1 MAVTWI
7 TVCAVV
13 VSLLVWSKRRRDI
26 HQMERHSITP
36 EALYALLACNRD
48 VLVLDVREPLDVLVD
63 SEIIAGARRLAPRE
77 IRENPSLIPKE
88 KDTVVYCTCP
98 SDKTSRAI
106 LQRALAVGFVRIKF
120 LKGGLEGWKAKGYPV
135 EPFVESFQ
143 LDTGT

>member
-1 MAVTWI
+1 MTVTWI
-7 TVCAVV
+7 TVCALV
-13 VSLLVWSKRRRDI
+13 VSIVVWSKRRRDI
-26 HQMERHSITP
+26 QQMKRHSITP
-36 EALYALLACNRD
+36 EVLYALLASHQD
-48 VLVLDVREPLDVLVD
+48 VLVFDVREPLDVLVD
-63 SEIIAGARRLAPRE
+63 SEIIAGAKRLAPRE
-77 IRENPSLIPKE
+77 VRDNPSLIPKE

-135 EPFVESFQ
+135 EPFEETFR